1 LVGPYNRDR
10 FVRFHAFQAIFL
22 GLAGIVVAI
31 ALVILT
37 TILGMIPVIGWI
49 MDSLVW
55 LAYGAVLLVLAILL
69 MYRAYN
75 GEQYSI
81 PVIGDLAFQQAGK

>member
-1 LVGPYNRDR
+1 M
-10 FVRFHAFQAIFL
+10 RFHAFQAIFL

-37 TILGMIPVIGWI
+37 TILGMIPVIGRV

-55 LAYGAVLLVLAILL
+55 LAYGAVLLVVVILL
-69 MYRAYN
+69 MYKAYN

>member
-1 LVGPYNRDR
+1 M
-10 FVRFHAFQAIFL
+10 RFHAFQAIFL
-22 GLAGIVVAI
+22 GLAGIIVAI

-37 TILGMIPVIGWI
+37 TILGMIPVIGWV

-55 LAYGAVLLVLAILL
+55 LAYGAVLLVVVILL
-69 MYRAYN
+69 MYKAYN

>member
-1 LVGPYNRDR
+1 M
-10 FVRFHAFQAIFL
+10 RFHAFQAIFL

-37 TILGMIPVIGWI
+37 TILGMIPVIGWV

-55 LAYGAVLLVLAILL
+55 LAYGAVLLVVVILL
-69 MYRAYN
+69 MYKAYN